1 MFVFEAGRAGGL
13 SRGDEH
19 EFTSKVSPINLD
31 MDNGVTYT
39 MLSICN
45 HSRSPSLSVLRTW

>member
-13 SRGDEH
+13 SRGDDG
-19 EFTSKVSPINLD
+19 FTSKVSPINLD

-45 HSRSPSLSVLRTW
+45 HSMSPSPTVLRTW